1 MLISLG
7 FLWLSLWMYSSKT
20 NQNESLRWCCNS
32 WVLTLFSIFLWRTDT
47 QTEIDLVCRIAEDS
61 GASAAVPCYHWSRGG
76 RGSVE
81 LAHAVKEA
89 ASRESHFRFLYNL
102 QVRLVYQQ
110 NFEWQV
116 GCFKHDQE
124 FLCFMPYYL
133 VCTSEF
139 SQSGWDGVCKTV
151 CWFRLT
157 LASFGGC
164 DFKWCYERH
173 FLGNLCSWLWLAS
186 IILLEVWT
194 LTIPN
199 IYPEKRL
206 RGFSGH

>member
-1 MLISLG
+1 MCSAKDHLYIFSVLCFFRICSWLRRDAVTWRSRFRMLISLG
-7 FLWLSLWMYSSKT
+7 FLWLSLWMCSSKT
-20 NQNESLRWCCNS
+20 NQNESLRWCCTS

-124 FLCFMPYYL
+124 FLCFMPY
-133 VCTSEF
+133 
-139 SQSGWDGVCKTV
+139 
-151 CWFRLT
+151 
-157 LASFGGC
+157 
-164 DFKWCYERH
+164 
-173 FLGNLCSWLWLAS
+173 
-186 IILLEVWT
+186 
-194 LTIPN
+194 
-199 IYPEKRL
+199 
-206 RGFSGH
+206 